1 MKKFDTVVIGGGP
14 AGITAAI
21 SARRNYPQK
30 SVALIR
36 REEQVLIPCGIPY
49 IFGTLKTP
57 EQNLIPDAGLKN
69 NAIELIV
76 AGVDKIDAKNKTVHI
91 QGGEISWDKLVIATG
106 SRPFVP
112 PIPGKDLSGIFD
124 IKKDINY
131 LREVKKYISEAKNIV
146 IVGGG
151 FIGVE
156 FADEIVKTAGKSVSI
171 IEMMPNCLALSYDVE
186 FCAEAENKLRA
197 NGVKIYTSTRV
208 ESFGGDKKVEFV
220 KISSGESIPAD
231 LVILG
236 IGAHADVEMA
246 RGAGISIGTTG
257 GIIVD
262 RRMETS
268 VKNIFACGD
277 CTEKNSFFGGRLSQL
292 KLASIATQEARIA
305 GANLFETRLQ
315 GAGTLG
321 VWSTVI
327 SSMAFATAGLTE
339 SAAVSMGYRIITTS
353 VEGINR
359 HPGVMPGGFNTRLKL
374 VFDASSSVLLGAQ
387 ACGGESVGE
396 MVNVTAALIQ
406 KNMRADEI
414 TLFQMGTHPAL
425 SASPI
430 AYHLVNAAE
439 MACQKFLSKG

>member
-36 REEQVLIPCGIPY
+36 REEQVMIPCGIPY

-57 EQNLIPDAGLKN
+57 EQNLAPDAGLKN
-69 NAIELIV
+69 NAIELIIT
-76 AGVDKIDAKNKTVHI
+76 GVDKIDAEKKSI
-91 QGGEISWDKLVIATG
+91 QTPGGEISWDKLVIATG

-112 PIPGKDLSGIFD
+112 PIPGKNLKGVFD
-124 IKKDINY
+124 IKKDSNY
-131 LREVKKYISEAKNIV
+131 LKELKKHIAEAKNIV

-171 IEMMPNCLALSYDVE
+171 IEMMPNCLALSYDAE
-186 FCAEAENKLRA
+186 FCIEAEKKLRA
-197 NGVKIYTSTRV
+197 AGVNVYTSTRV
-208 ESFGGDKKVEFV
+208 ESFGGVEKIEFV
-220 KISSGESIPAD
+220 KISSGESVPAD

-236 IGAHADVEMA
+236 IGAHAEVELA
-246 RGAGISIGTTG
+246 RAAGIAIGSSG

-268 VKNIFACGD
+268 VKNIFSCGD
-277 CTEKNSFFGGRLSQL
+277 CTEKYSFFGGRLSQL

-321 VWSTVI
+321 VWSTMI

-339 SAAVSMGYRIITTS
+339 SAAVSMGYRVITTS

-359 HPGVMPGGFNTRLKL
+359 HPGVMPGGHNTKLKL
-374 VFDASSSVLLGAQ
+374 VFEASSSILLGGQ
-387 ACGGESVGE
+387 ACGGESVGD
-396 MVNVTAALIQ
+396 MVNVVAALIQ